1 MCQFL
6 VQMKS
11 TYIIIMPG
19 SFVRYAVTSAD
30 MADKTEEDATE
41 GVGPLE
47 ASSLHELDKPRLD
60 EQLVLLPSSSQSS
73 GQGARG

>member
-1 MCQFL
+1 
-6 VQMKS
+6 
-11 TYIIIMPG
+11 MPG

-47 ASSLHELDKPRLD
+47 VSSLHELDEPRLD
-60 EQLVLLPSSSQSS
+60 EQLVLLPSAS
-73 GQGARG
+73 

>member
-1 MCQFL
+1 
-6 VQMKS
+6 
-11 TYIIIMPG
+11 MPG

-47 ASSLHELDKPRLD
+47 AFSLHEQLDMPRLD
-60 EQLVLLPSSSQSS
+60 EQLVLLPSSS
-73 GQGARG
+73 